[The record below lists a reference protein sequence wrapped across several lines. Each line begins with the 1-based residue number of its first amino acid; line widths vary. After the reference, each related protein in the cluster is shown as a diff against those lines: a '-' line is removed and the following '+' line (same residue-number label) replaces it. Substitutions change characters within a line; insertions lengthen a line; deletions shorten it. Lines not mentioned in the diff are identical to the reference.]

1 MKDFDSNI
9 YYALKVI
16 KTKAGQKNHVT
27 ISSNELAEGMGLS
40 QQSASRVLI
49 KLVED
54 GYVNRTFQNRKQR
67 IVLTDSGLDVL
78 YKELG
83 SLSKILY
90 LDSTI
95 SLSGIVQSGLGEGR
109 YYISRKFYII
119 QFQEKLG
126 FIPYLGTLNLKI
138 LPAYESPLRRL
149 RSSPGIHIDGFETE
163 DRTFG
168 PVKVF
173 NATVNGKKCAVIF
186 PERTVYTDVV
196 ELISEDYLRGE
207 FGLKDGDEVN
217 VTVDLSQSETGEA

>member
-1 MKDFDSNI
+1 MSKFDPNL
-9 YYALKVI
+9 YHALKVL
-16 KTKAGQKNHVT
+16 KAKAGTKNQVVV
-27 ISSNELAEGMGLS
+27 SSGELAKSIGLS
-40 QQSASRVLI
+40 QQSASRIII

-54 GYVNRTFQNRKQR
+54 GLVTRTSQNRKQR
-67 IVLTDSGLDVL
+67 IVITDSGLEVL

-83 SLSKILY
+83 GLSKILN

-95 SLSGIVQSGLGEGR
+95 SLSGMVQSGLGEGR

-119 QFQEKLG
+119 QFQQKLG

-173 NATVNGKKCAVIF
+173 NATMNEQKCAVIF
-186 PERTVYTDVV
+186 PERSVYTDVMEV
-196 ELISEDYLRGE
+196 ISDKYLRGE
-207 FGLKDGDEVN
+207 FNLQDGDTIN
-217 VTVDLSQSETGEA
+217 IAVDLDISEK